1 MKATNL
7 FLAVGVLITQLAL
20 VSPAQATFIPVSI
33 GGVINSDLRSSTY
46 TNGINYPIAPT
57 TLTVGGVPFGLVPL
71 GATPNSLGIVQDG
84 GTDVFN
90 IPTSVFG
97 ATTVYTLINSGFGAS
112 GANIATVQF
121 IGAGGAFAS
130 FDLIEG
136 LNIRDHFNGFFNNIV
151 TDPTIATVNFGGNVR
166 FDRQS
171 FVLPSSFASDTL
183 TQITLIGHG
192 GIPEGLAFLA
202 AATVATPT
210 TAPPTVPE
218 PATLALVGVGFAGLG
233 LMRRRKI

>member
-1 MKATNL
+1 MKAINL
-7 FLAVGVLITQLAL
+7 FLVVGVLITQLAL
-20 VSPAQATFIPVSI
+20 VSPAQAAFIPVSI
-33 GGVINSDLRSSTY
+33 SGFTNADLRTY
-46 TNGINYPIAPT
+46 TNGTNYPIAPT
-57 TLTVGGVPFGLVPL
+57 TLMVGGVPFGLVPL
-71 GATPNSLGIVQDG
+71 GTIPNSLGIVQDG

-97 ATTVYTLINSGFGAS
+97 ATTVYTLINSAFGES

-136 LNIRDHFNGFFNNIV
+136 LNVRDHFNGFFNNIV
-151 TDPTIATVNFGGNVR
+151 TDPTIATVNFGDVR

-192 GIPEGLAFLA
+192 GIPQGLAFLA